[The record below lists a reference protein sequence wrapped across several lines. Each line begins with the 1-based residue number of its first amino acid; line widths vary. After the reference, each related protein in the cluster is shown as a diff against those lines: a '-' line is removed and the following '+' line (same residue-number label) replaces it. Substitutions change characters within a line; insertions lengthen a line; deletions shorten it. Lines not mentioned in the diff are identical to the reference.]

1 MSGYNFK
8 LVNADTDSITV
19 CKQDGAAF
27 SEEERERLLIE
38 LNKQFP
44 SGIHW
49 EDDGYYPK
57 ICVLKA
63 KNYILYDGKKIKI
76 KGSALKASTKA
87 PALKDFINE
96 IIKYIIYKDTINQM
110 ELIDIYYKY
119 VKEIDKVTDIK
130 RWATR
135 KTISE
140 KILKGER
147 KNETK
152 VRDAIQGSEIVEG
165 DRCYVYYTPDNN
177 LKLIQDFDNDYNKDR
192 LYQNLYDTAWVF
204 ESVLDCEFLF
214 PNFKLKKNKKQLE
227 NLLNYGNV

>member
-1 MSGYNFK
+1 MSNNFI
-8 LVNADTDSITV
+8 VPIVDTDSITI
-19 CKQDGAAF
+19 CKPNFEPF
-27 SEEERERLLIE
+27 SKEEINLLTKD
-38 LNKQFP
+38 LNSKFD
-44 SGIHW
+44 SMIKW
-49 EDDGYYPK
+49 EFEFYDPK
-57 ICVLKA
+57 VICLKA

-96 IIKYIIYKDTINQM
+96 IIQYIIYKDTINQM

-177 LKLIQDFDNDYNKDR
+177 LKLVQDFDNDYNKDR